1 MTREELRRER
11 QMERIRSRV
20 VRDELKRLK
29 RSDEIRNRVEDAFS
43 VMTAITLFALLI
55 VAFIIDG
62 VGAIEIPSWIYVAG
76 FAYLGAYAIMAYY
89 KFFK

>member
-1 MTREELRRER
+1 MTKQQLKAERRLEKIR
-11 QMERIRSRV
+11 GRI
-20 VRDELKRLK
+20 VRDELRRMKRE
-29 RSDEIRNRVEDAFS
+29 DEIREKIENAFS
-43 VMTAITLFALLI
+43 ILTAITLFALLI

-62 VGAIEIPSWIYVAG
+62 VGAIEIPFWIYIAG